1 VKQRTMSVPFM
12 TMADANAARD
22 ASAGRDPNSG
32 ANAKTGAGAGRRA
45 EGADAPKS
53 SAVANTRAARY
64 SLLTVEFPGR
74 ESLTAGVLLEDPA
87 ADRVHIRLRRDW
99 ERLEPDE
106 AEVLAELE
114 DHLVAQAAEEGAA
127 KFFARL
133 EDTLSNTLRVG
144 DRREAIVEDFPRALA
159 RLYRQHVR
167 SEAQPFVT
175 HLPCYSLAVA
185 AGPFLESRV
194 IEPGVIEGGLIEDQA
209 WEEARAGLRLTREMF
224 VAEIVGHSM
233 EPLIPDGSLC
243 VFRRGVTGSRQGR
256 LVLVE
261 ALGEAGSD
269 RYTVKRY
276 RSEKR
281 QNDAGEWSHERIRLE
296 PLNPAFEAWDLDPQE
311 DRYRI
316 LAEFVEVL

>member
-1 VKQRTMSVPFM
+1 MPVPS
-12 TMADANAARD
+12 TTIPD
-22 ASAGRDPNSG
+22 
-32 ANAKTGAGAGRRA
+32 
-45 EGADAPKS
+45 S
-53 SAVANTRAARY
+53 SAPVHTRAARY
-64 SLLTVEFPGR
+64 SLLTVELPGQ
-74 ESLTAGVLLEDPA
+74 EAITAGVLLEDPA
-87 ADRVHIRLRRDW
+87 TDRVYIRLRRDW
-99 ERLEPDE
+99 QSIDPDE
-106 AEVLAELE
+106 AEVLAFLE
-114 DHLVAQAAEEGAA
+114 DDLRARATEEGAA

-133 EDTLSNTLRVG
+133 EDTLSNTICVS
-144 DRREAIVEDFPRALA
+144 DRREAMVEDFSRALA
-159 RLYRQHVR
+159 RLYREHVR
-167 SEAQPFVT
+167 SQAQPFVT
-175 HLPCYSLAVA
+175 HLPRYSLAVA
-185 AGPFLESRV
+185 AGPFLENPL
-194 IEPGVIEGGLIEDQA
+194 IEQESFEDQA
-209 WEEARAGLRLTREMF
+209 WEEAPAGLRLTREMF

-261 ALGEAGSD
+261 ALGEAGGD

-281 QNDAGEWSHERIRLE
+281 QNDAGEWAHERIRLE